1 MAKLKIR
8 IYKEGKQEPAQTI
21 TIPLAIIGIAM
32 KFVPKKMKSTL
43 EEKGLDVKMLAD
55 VAKSGEVQGTI
66 AEIEDHEKN
75 EKTVIS
81 IK

>member
-1 MAKLKIR
+1 
-8 IYKEGKQEPAQTI
+8 
-21 TIPLAIIGIAM
+21 M
-32 KFVPKKMKSTL
+32 KFVPKEMKATL

-81 IK
+81 IE